1 MPACSLPHLPANET
15 LNASSPDCPPLS
27 RGVIMKLE
35 RPHTSQTPLLPAA
48 RCLLMACLFAFVLF
62 LLFKR
67 RQHAS
72 PDKIAWGSPWCL
84 CCTGSEWD
92 WSRESRLL
100 PKASASVLDIW
111 MGLLTS
117 PVCTSWMGFFSNHF
131 HSYARRWN
139 SREKDVRL

>member
-27 RGVIMKLE
+27 RRCHNEAWEASHLTDAAAPC
-35 RPHTSQTPLLPAA
+35 RPMPFNGLFVCLCFIPPFQKATA
-48 RCLLMACLFAFVLF
+48 R
-62 LLFKR
+62 
-67 RQHAS
+67 S

-92 WSRESRLL
+92 WSRESCLL

>member
-67 RQHAS
+67 RQHAVPTKS
-72 PDKIAWGSPWCL
+72 PGALLDVYVAREVNGIGAERAVYCRRRVHPYSI
-84 CCTGSEWD
+84 SEW
-92 WSRESRLL
+92 
-100 PKASASVLDIW
+100 
-111 MGLLTS
+111 GLLTS